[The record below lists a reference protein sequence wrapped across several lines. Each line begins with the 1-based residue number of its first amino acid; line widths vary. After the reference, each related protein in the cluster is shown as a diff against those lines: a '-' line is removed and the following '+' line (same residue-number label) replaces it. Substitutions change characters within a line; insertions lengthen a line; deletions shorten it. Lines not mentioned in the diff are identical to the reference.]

1 MSIVRNAITTTTKP
15 ASHRAGIRPCPV
27 MPMAV
32 RSC

>member
-1 MSIVRNAITTTTKP
+1 MSIVRNAITTTKP